1 MFSEVYLY
9 TDQPT
14 TCPKCGMR
22 TDILLDLT
30 HTIEKTQ
37 LHKCL
42 SKSCGFEFIVE
53 EDLLTIK

>member
-1 MFSEVYLY
+1 
-9 TDQPT
+9 
-14 TCPKCGMR
+14 
-22 TDILLDLT
+22 LT